1 MEKRFDLVEQ
11 PNNFPAAI
19 ERAAR
24 LGQMDAM
31 EQKPRETRTSVVA
44 ARVAVR
50 WCVGQIKAIKQAYN
64 AGYWNGGTVLSGKL
78 GEQQ

>member
-24 LGQMDAM
+24 LGQLDAM
-31 EQKPRETRTSVVA
+31 EQKPRETSTSAVA
-44 ARVAVR
+44 MRVAIK
-50 WCVGQIKAIKQAYN
+50 WYNGQLKPLKQAYN
-64 AGYWNGGTVLSGKL
+64 GGYWNGENALSGKL
-78 GEQQ
+78 